1 MTDLQTLLDR
11 PIRWSDWTTDGELL
25 SLLADLQANILKGHG
40 RDHTQN
46 IFLSFEGMTSDKI
59 SGLLRDLSF
68 VTTSALEQLREAAAF
83 SAAQVS
89 GGTVVCVMLGIGGY
103 RKLGLPGANIPG
115 DFAFREGM
123 ATRGLL
129 DPMTFGTIPG
139 FNAPSIN
146 DPDRTNWEKGGA
158 WDPARPTPDA
168 MVLVADDEASLVG
181 NGVSALKKVFA
192 KYGARIIGTDTG
204 LAQRRKQEG
213 GGPKGEGIE
222 HFGYVDG
229 RSQPLFLVED
239 LPENAGM
246 WSEVFKPSQFI
257 VPDPGNP
264 TTFSCGSYFV
274 YRKLEQDVKKFKA
287 QEKLLA
293 KALGLKDE
301 DEERAGALVV
311 GRFEDGT
318 PVALSAT
325 PPCRCADQRFRLRGR
340 SRCKVS
346 VSRPYPQDQPA
357 HAG

>member
-1 MTDLQTLLDR
+1 
-11 PIRWSDWTTDGELL
+11 
-25 SLLADLQANILKGHG
+25 
-40 RDHTQN
+40 
-46 IFLSFEGMTSDKI
+46 
-59 SGLLRDLSF
+59 
-68 VTTSALEQLREAAAF
+68 
-83 SAAQVS
+83 
-89 GGTVVCVMLGIGGY
+89 
-103 RKLGLPGANIPG
+103 LPGANIPG